1 MEWHL
6 CAPGP
11 SMSQGQMDGL
21 KGQRV
26 GVVGRVFELAPWA
39 DVLIA
44 NDMDWWIKYPHAHQF
59 AGLKFSAN
67 RIDGVQK
74 CEPGETNWSSG
85 VLGLQTLLNLG
96 AETIRLHGFDQHG
109 SHYFGPYTN
118 GLTNTPD
125 HTRLIHLR
133 QFQAWQRL
141 NAHVNVINCTKG
153 SALDCFP
160 FEVAACT

>member
-11 SMSQGQMDGL
+11 SMSAEL
-21 KGQRV
+21 VESLRGQRV
-26 GVVGRVFELAPWA
+26 GVVGLVFELAPWA

-44 NDMDWWIKYPHAHQF
+44 NDQEWWSKYPHAFDF

-67 RIDGVQK
+67 RIPGVAF
-74 CEPGETNWSSG
+74 CEPGATNWSSG
-85 VLGLQTLLNLG
+85 VLGLQALTNLG
-96 AETIRLHGFDQHG
+96 ASVIRLHGFDHHG

-118 GLTNTPD
+118 GLANTPD
-125 HTRLIHLR
+125 YTRVIHLK
-133 QFQAWQRL
+133 QFHAWARV
-141 NAHVNVINCTKG
+141 NSHVRVINCTPG

-160 FEVAACT
+160 FEAAA